1 MDSTLPKFEVPDE
14 LPLLP
19 LREYVVFPS
28 MVLPLFVGREP
39 SVATVDDALAGE
51 RLVLLVAQRDP
62 DVEEPTPDE
71 LHRVGTVGM
80 VMRTLRLPD
89 GRVKVLVQGLA
100 KAEIEGFVEQEPALR
115 ARVRVLAPDPE
126 LEWSVETEALI
137 RAVRA
142 RVEELLPLKNLPP
155 EVLSVTSTVS
165 DPGRLADLVVLSDD
179 ILVIPPE
186 RILSTK
192 VLLTVLGGQDTYR
205 SREF

>member
-1 MDSTLPKFEVPDE
+1 MDAALPKFEVPDE

-19 LREYVVFPS
+19 LREYVVFPY
-28 MVLPLFVGREP
+28 MVLPLFVGRES
-39 SVATVDDALAGE
+39 SVAAVDDALAGD

-71 LHRVGTVGM
+71 LHRVGTVAM

-100 KAEIEGFVEQEPALR
+100 KAEIDGFVEQEPALR
-115 ARVRVLAPDPE
+115 ARVRVFAPDQEP
-126 LEWSVETEALI
+126 EWSIETEALM

-165 DPGRLADLVVLSDD
+165 DPGPA
-179 ILVIPPE
+179 
-186 RILSTK
+186 
-192 VLLTVLGGQDTYR
+192 GG
-205 SREF
+205 SRGIASAPAPFRVPRGARNP